1 MNLYTHVER
10 KCSRVCLCRNIG
22 QLLAVNNLLDQ
33 LAIYCEVFL
42 ALELHNLLRYINRI

>member
-1 MNLYTHVER
+1 MNLYTHVKR

-33 LAIYCEVFL
+33 LAIYYEVSFSCCRTSQL
-42 ALELHNLLRYINRI
+42 AEIYKR